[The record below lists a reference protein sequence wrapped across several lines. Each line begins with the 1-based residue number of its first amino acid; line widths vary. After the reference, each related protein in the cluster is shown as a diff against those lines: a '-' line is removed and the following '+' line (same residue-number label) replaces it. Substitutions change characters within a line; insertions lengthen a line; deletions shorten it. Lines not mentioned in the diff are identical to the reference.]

1 MESPT
6 QEVIMQFDITKPA
19 SAGPNKY
26 IPVFSIKRAIMVHVL
41 RVVIMTWVASL
52 GSVVLRLFVNSFM

>member
-1 MESPT
+1 
-6 QEVIMQFDITKPA
+6 MQFDITKPA
-19 SAGPNKY
+19 SVGHSKY

-41 RVVIMTWVASL
+41 RLVITMWVASL